1 MINFYFLIVIVNLVI
16 FLNLKK
22 ISQVINIFD
31 LPDKRLKIHKK
42 KTPLLG
48 GTIFLINFL
57 VLCVYQLIFLN
68 EFLFL
73 EKSFLKL
80 EILLVS
86 YF

>member
-1 MINFYFLIVIVNLVI
+1 M
-16 FLNLKK
+16 NLKK

-73 EKSFLKL
+73 EKSFLK
-80 EILLVS
+80 IRDIIGIIFFNYKLLFSRIV
-86 YF
+86 